1 MKQNESQG
9 NRKTKVNSSSN
20 MSSKITKIVTF
31 GRLDIELCLKLSETF
46 INQQKISFDS
56 IETPSDLGFLSS
68 NKEIWKDITLKSNNE
83 NLNFMIQINKSTI
96 QKTFVSYVCLT
107 KLDLTEDLRFINE
120 IITYVTEK
128 NWIFLNFENLATDCL
143 NIQFIIENEV
153 ENEKKIIKIVEGNKN
168 NQDKTDGSAKK
179 FEEEENCYNKD
190 NEQRKTL
197 SSMTKNNNLSN
208 EEENKDDKKNILM
221 QINPKQY
228 EDFNY
233 IYFNL
238 KSYTEEDLNNIITI
252 QNLGNFYTEL
262 KEKYQ
267 IDIITNFPNIL
278 TSITTTNHVFS
289 LEKILLQTDIFL
301 FEKKD
306 AYSIFNFLHI
316 IQHKD
321 DNLAMSNTITTR
333 NEGNKNTLGT
343 NPNKLNN
350 SRSRSSIQDISF
362 NISNLDKKKM
372 FSYFSNEV
380 VGQCPYIYNKKIAL
394 FMDEFTKATILH
406 YSSSKKK
413 AQTYE
418 YDTLLH
424 PKINHYNIEIV
435 NQYKNI
441 VESNYDNFLL
451 IFFGSFIGTII
462 QETGEASMKSI
473 YLSYLTAVE
482 SSKKFLEIKKNNLK
496 IPNDPKF
503 YIVKLPESTI
513 ISYLKDQAMKQK
525 ENKFT
530 LDCLNKKR
538 SQLKSYNPLF
548 DYHLNAY
555 FTSHFN
561 QKALLTKGFIN
572 NKGYIM
578 YDALY
583 RDILGTSPKRKKKT
597 DITDKTLLNYINHI
611 NIGKNINNKEIDV
624 LENVLKK
631 TTSINKKLAHCNSYR
646 VNNTLYNGQVQNKL
660 FSRTVKNGGLTKL
673 PPIKKDK
680 TIGSS
685 FSMTNIHS
693 KKYLDNKGKYSFEN
707 RPNNIVKEKKK
718 LENKKE
724 VIEEVEVK
732 QNESNKK
739 NGEFNHSYIKN
750 IEEPEM
756 SSQKEKESKI

>member
-9 NRKTKVNSSSN
+9 NRKAKVNSSSN
-20 MSSKITKIVTF
+20 ISSKITKIVTF
-31 GRLDIELCLKLSETF
+31 GRLDIELYLKLSKTF
-46 INQQKISFDS
+46 LNQQKISFDS
-56 IETPSDLGFLSS
+56 IETPSDLGFLSN
-68 NKEIWKDITLKSNNE
+68 NKEIWKDIILRSNNE
-83 NLNFMIQINKSTI
+83 NLNFMIQINKSTM

-107 KLDLTEDLRFINE
+107 KLELPEELKFINE

-128 NWIFLNFENLATDCL
+128 NWIFLNFENVSMDCL
-143 NIQFIIENEV
+143 NILFTIENEN
-153 ENEKKIIKIVEGNKN
+153 EEEKKIIKIVEGNKN
-168 NQDKTDGSAKK
+168 QSVSSTKR
-179 FEEEENCYNKD
+179 FEEEEECDNKNND
-190 NEQRKTL
+190 QRKTKTNI
-197 SSMTKNNNLSN
+197 TKSNNLSN
-208 EEENKDDKKNILM
+208 EEENEDNKNILK

-278 TSITTTNHVFS
+278 SAITTAKHVFS
-289 LEKILLQTDIFL
+289 LESILLQTDIFL

-321 DNLAMSNTITTR
+321 DNLAMNSTITNK
-333 NEGNKNTLGT
+333 NENSKNTLGT
-343 NPNKLNN
+343 NSNKLN
-350 SRSRSSIQDISF
+350 SSQSRSSIQGSI

-372 FSYFSNEV
+372 FSYFSNEIIAL
-380 VGQCPYIYNKKIAL
+380 CPYIYNQKIAL
-394 FMDEFTKATILH
+394 FMDEFNKATILH
-406 YSSSKKK
+406 YNSSKNT

-418 YDTLLH
+418 YDTLIY

-451 IFFGSFIGTII
+451 IFFGSFIGKII
-462 QETGEASMKSI
+462 QEIGEASMKSI
-473 YLSYLTAVE
+473 YLSYLTAIE
-482 SSKKFLEIKKNNLK
+482 SSKKILEIKKNNLQ
-496 IPNDPKF
+496 IPNNPKF
-503 YIVKLPESTI
+503 FIVKLPENTI
-513 ISYLKDQAMKQK
+513 NAYLKEQAMKQK

-538 SQLKSYNPLF
+538 SQLKFYNPLF

-561 QKALLTKGFIN
+561 QKVLRTKGFIN

-578 YDALY
+578 YDAVY
-583 RDILGTSPKRKKKT
+583 RDILGTSPKRKKKSE
-597 DITDKTLLNYINHI
+597 ITDKTLLNYINHI
-611 NIGKNINNKEIDV
+611 NIGRNINNKEIDV
-624 LENVLKK
+624 LDNVLKR
-631 TTSINKKLAHCNSYR
+631 TTSINKKLPHCTSER
-646 VNNTLYNGQVQNKL
+646 ATNTLYNYQINNKN
-660 FSRTVKNGGLTKL
+660 FSKTVKNGGMTRL

-680 TIGSS
+680 TIGNS
-685 FSMTNIHS
+685 FSMNNIHS
-693 KKYLDNKGKYSFEN
+693 KKYLNNTGKFSLEK
-707 RPNNIVKEKKK
+707 PQNNNKEKKK
-718 LENKKE
+718 LENKYETIEDKKE
-724 VIEEVEVK
+724 VDTKEMET
-732 QNESNKK
+732 NNKK
-739 NGEFNHSYIKN
+739 NEEELNDSYNKN
-750 IEEPEM
+750 IEESEM
-756 SSQKEKESKI
+756 TKKEKINNE

>member
-20 MSSKITKIVTF
+20 ISSKIKKIVTF
-31 GRLDIELCLKLSETF
+31 GRLDIELYLKLSETF
-46 INQQKISFDS
+46 LNQQKISFDS
-56 IETPSDLGFLSS
+56 IETPSDLGFLSN
-68 NKEIWKDITLKSNNE
+68 NKEIWKDIILRSNNE
-83 NLNFMIQINKSTI
+83 NLNFMIQINKSTM

-107 KLDLTEDLRFINE
+107 KLELAEELKFINE

-128 NWIFLNFENLATDCL
+128 NWIFLNFEDVSMDCL
-143 NIQFIIENEV
+143 NILFTIENEN

-168 NQDKTDGSAKK
+168 KSDSSTKR
-179 FEEEENCYNKD
+179 FEEEEECDNKD
-190 NEQRKTL
+190 NDQRKTKTNI
-197 SSMTKNNNLSN
+197 TKSNNSSN
-208 EEENKDDKKNILM
+208 EEENEENKKNILK

-278 TSITTTNHVFS
+278 PSITTAKHVFS

-321 DNLAMSNTITTR
+321 DNLAMNNTIANK
-333 NEGNKNTLGT
+333 NENSKNTLGT
-343 NPNKLNN
+343 NSNKLN
-350 SRSRSSIQDISF
+350 SSQSRSSIQGSIT
-362 NISNLDKKKM
+362 ISNLDKKKM
-372 FSYFSNEV
+372 FSYFSNEIIAL
-380 VGQCPYIYNKKIAL
+380 CPYIYNQKIAL
-394 FMDEFTKATILH
+394 FMDEFNKATIHH
-406 YSSSKKK
+406 YNSSKNT

-418 YDTLLH
+418 YDTLIY

-451 IFFGSFIGTII
+451 IFFGSFIGKII
-462 QETGEASMKSI
+462 QEIGEASMKSI
-473 YLSYLTAVE
+473 YLSYLTAIE
-482 SSKKFLEIKKNNLK
+482 SSKKILEIKKNNLQ
-496 IPNDPKF
+496 IPNNPKF
-503 YIVKLPESTI
+503 FIVKLPENTI
-513 ISYLKDQAMKQK
+513 SAYLKEQAMKQK

-538 SQLKSYNPLF
+538 SQLKFYNPLF

-555 FTSHFN
+555 FNSHFN
-561 QKALLTKGFIN
+561 QKVLRTKGFIN

-578 YDALY
+578 YDAVY
-583 RDILGTSPKRKKKT
+583 RDILGTSPKRKKKSE
-597 DITDKTLLNYINHI
+597 ITDKTLLNYINHI
-611 NIGKNINNKEIDV
+611 NIGRNINNKEIDV
-624 LENVLKK
+624 LDNVLKR
-631 TTSINKKLAHCNSYR
+631 TTSINKKLPHCTSER
-646 VNNTLYNGQVQNKL
+646 ATNTLYNGQINNKN
-660 FSRTVKNGGLTKL
+660 FSKTVKNGGMAKL

-680 TIGSS
+680 TIGNS
-685 FSMTNIHS
+685 FSMNNIHS
-693 KKYLDNKGKYSFEN
+693 KKYLNNTGKFSFEKP
-707 RPNNIVKEKKK
+707 PNNNTEKKK
-718 LENKKE
+718 LENKNETIEDKKE
-724 VIEEVEVK
+724 VNTKEMET
-732 QNESNKK
+732 NNKK
-739 NGEFNHSYIKN
+739 NKEELNDSYIKN
-750 IEEPEM
+750 IEEPEITDK
-756 SSQKEKESKI
+756 KENKK